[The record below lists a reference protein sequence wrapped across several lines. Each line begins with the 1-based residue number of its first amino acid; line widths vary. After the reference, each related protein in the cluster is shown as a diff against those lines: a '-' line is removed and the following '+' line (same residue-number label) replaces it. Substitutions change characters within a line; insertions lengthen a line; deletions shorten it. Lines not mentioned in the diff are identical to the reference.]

1 MNERAFRDSPW
12 EDVLTLSPKKKDKSF
27 LIRVA
32 DEDFERWKEA
42 AELADMKIA
51 DWIRRQL
58 NPAAEKQLRAKR

>member
-1 MNERAFRDSPW
+1 
-12 EDVLTLSPKKKDKSF
+12 VLNVSPKPKDKAF

-32 DEDFERWKEA
+32 EEDLARWKEA

-58 NPAAEKQLRAKR
+58 NPAAAKQLRAAKR